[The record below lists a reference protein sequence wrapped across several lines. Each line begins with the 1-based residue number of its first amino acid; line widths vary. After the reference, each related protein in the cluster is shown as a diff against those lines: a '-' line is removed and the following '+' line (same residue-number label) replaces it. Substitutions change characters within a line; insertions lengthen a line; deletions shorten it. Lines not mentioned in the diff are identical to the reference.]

1 MTEFYTVKRIDNS
14 RVVRVAAP
22 RRLRECAKLVGM
34 CAALGLVAMLYV
46 WQHFQYIQL
55 SYQVEQL
62 KADRSHAVEL
72 NQELKLDVASLKSP
86 TRIDTI
92 ARQDLGLTATVPGQI
107 APAPNDG
114 NVVAQVRRVP
124 MPPAQ

>member
-14 RVVRVAAP
+14 RMVRVAAP

-34 CAALGLVAMLYV
+34 CAVLGLVAMLYA

-62 KADRSHAVEL
+62 RADRSHAVEL

-92 ARQDLGLTATVPGQI
+92 SRRDLGLTATVPGQI
-107 APAPNDG
+107 ATAPTDG